1 MSEQHYR
8 PQTYRSR
15 DSVGYLIRRL
25 YTLLLAR
32 FEGALAQADFTLTQW
47 IVLIQLRDGISRT
60 ASDLASDLDHDSGAL
75 TRVLDQLERREF
87 LSRRRSAHDRRIV
100 ELELTPSGR
109 TIVEKLLPLVVEQTN
124 IALAPLSK
132 AEFAQLHDY
141 LVRLLEHA
149 QTTDTGSQSTA
160 YRRRTAGKDSAQRA
174 APLPS
179 ARKAAQSSSQSSRKS
194 SSKTSRPALKSSSKS
209 TRVRRAS
216 TRTVKP

>member
-1 MSEQHYR
+1 MPEQHYR

-75 TRVLDQLERREF
+75 TRVLDQLERRGF
-87 LSRRRSAHDRRIV
+87 LSRRRSSQDRRVV
-100 ELELTPSGR
+100 ELRLTPAGKA
-109 TIVEKLLPLVVEQTN
+109 IAEELLPLVVEQTN
-124 IALAPLSK
+124 VALAPLSK

-141 LVRLLEHA
+141 LVRMLEHA
-149 QTTDTGSQSTA
+149 QASS
-160 YRRRTAGKDSAQRA
+160 RTAS
-174 APLPS
+174 
-179 ARKAAQSSSQSSRKS
+179 KS
-194 SSKTSRPALKSSSKS
+194 SSKTASRSSLKA
-209 TRVRRAS
+209 TGVRRTPPRA
-216 TRTVKP
+216 VKP